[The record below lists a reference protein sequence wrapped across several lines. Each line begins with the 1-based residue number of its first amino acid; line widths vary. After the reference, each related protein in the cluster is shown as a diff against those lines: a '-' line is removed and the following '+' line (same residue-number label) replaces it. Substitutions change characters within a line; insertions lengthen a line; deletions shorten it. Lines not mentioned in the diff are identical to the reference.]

1 MTTRLAP
8 PDQDLRTILE
18 AQDKGLEALIRDAQR
33 YRAILR
39 VALRRTW
46 TGEEPTLVRA
56 SLEVWRPILQRI
68 KRMAR
73 DLRA

>member
-8 PDQDLRTILE
+8 LDQDLRAILE

-39 VALRRTW
+39 TALRRTW
-46 TGEEPTLVRA
+46 TGDDPVPVRA
-56 SLEVWRPILQRI
+56 SLDVWRPVLQRI
-68 KRMAR
+68 KRTV
-73 DLRA
+73 RAL